1 MFSSIYPEFHQAY
14 PEITFRIYEA
24 RIKRMEQLLE
34 RRQVSIALMGYT
46 GKPNPLFEY
55 NYLSKEYIVLALP
68 ASHPLAYLAG
78 ERSWETFPPMD
89 LLLLKDDVF
98 AMVAK
103 TTRLRGMIDDSFRA
117 AGFSPKV
124 LFESSSTATLVNMVK
139 NQVCPAFFPQSYV
152 DPEAPMVYFSTN
164 PRQSWM
170 QTVAYLKGEY
180 LTKPEKYFIQLV
192 KEYSGGQP

>member
-1 MFSSIYPEFHQAY
+1 
-14 PEITFRIYEA
+14 
-24 RIKRMEQLLE
+24 
-34 RRQVSIALMGYT
+34 
-46 GKPNPLFEY
+46 
-55 NYLSKEYIVLALP
+55 
-68 ASHPLAYLAG
+68 
-78 ERSWETFPPMD
+78 
-89 LLLLKDDVF
+89 
-98 AMVAK
+98 
-103 TTRLRGMIDDSFRA
+103 MIDDSFRA

-124 LFESSSTATLVNMVK
+124 LFESSSTATVVNMVK

>member
-1 MFSSIYPEFHQAY
+1 MTFSIHEAHVKKMETMLLQKEVTLAC
-14 PEITFRIYEA
+14 ITYSPGGKHAAIEYVDTKKE
-24 RIKRMEQLLE
+24 LL
-34 RRQVSIALMGYT
+34 
-46 GKPNPLFEY
+46 
-55 NYLSKEYIVLALP
+55 VLGLP
-68 ASHPLAYLAG
+68 ASHPLAHLAG

-124 LFESSSTATLVNMVK
+124 LFESSSTATVVNMVK